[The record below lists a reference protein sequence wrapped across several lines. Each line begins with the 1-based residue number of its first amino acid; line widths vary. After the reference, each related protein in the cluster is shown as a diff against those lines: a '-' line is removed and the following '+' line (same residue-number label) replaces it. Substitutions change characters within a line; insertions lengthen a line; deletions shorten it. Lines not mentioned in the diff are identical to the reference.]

1 MFTLQTLNSNIY
13 LTNVYSVNIIINPPI
28 QGIKM
33 IKISK
38 LTIFGALLIAIPAFS
53 ADMVFEKKDNILLKG
68 KIATVKTSKKY
79 RNLEACQ
86 ALCESRSS
94 CAAYTL
100 DTNKGSCSIFKNVSK
115 EVSNSNATSG
125 IKQ

>member
-1 MFTLQTLNSNIY
+1 
-13 LTNVYSVNIIINPPI
+13 
-28 QGIKM
+28 M

-38 LTIFGALLIAIPAFS
+38 LTILGALLLAIPAFS
-53 ADMVFEKKDNILLKG
+53 ADMVFEKKENILLKG

-79 RNLEACQ
+79 RNLEVCQ
-86 ALCESRSS
+86 ASCESRSS

-115 EVSNSNATSG
+115 EVSNSNAISG
-125 IKQ
+125 VKQ

>member
-1 MFTLQTLNSNIY
+1 
-13 LTNVYSVNIIINPPI
+13 
-28 QGIKM
+28 M

-38 LTIFGALLIAIPAFS
+38 LTILGTFLLAIPAFS
-53 ADMVFEKKDNILLKG
+53 ADMVFETKENILLKG

-94 CAAYTL
+94 CVAFTL
-100 DTNKGSCSIFKNVSK
+100 DKSKGTCTILKNVSK

-125 IKQ
+125 VQQ

>member
-1 MFTLQTLNSNIY
+1 
-13 LTNVYSVNIIINPPI
+13 
-28 QGIKM
+28 M

-38 LTIFGALLIAIPAFS
+38 LTILGTLFIAIPAFS
-53 ADMVFEKKDNILLKG
+53 ADMVFEKKENILLKG
-68 KIATVKTSKKY
+68 KIATVKTSKKF

-100 DTNKGSCSIFKNVSK
+100 DTYKGSCTILKNVSK

-125 IKQ
+125 VKK

>member
-1 MFTLQTLNSNIY
+1 
-13 LTNVYSVNIIINPPI
+13 
-28 QGIKM
+28 M
-33 IKISK
+33 IKISTF
-38 LTIFGALLIAIPAFS
+38 TILGTLLLAFPAFS
-53 ADMVFEKKDNILLKG
+53 ADMVFEKKENILLKG
-68 KIATVKTSKKY
+68 KIATVKTSKKF

-100 DTNKGSCSIFKNVSK
+100 DTYKGSCTILKNVSK

-125 IKQ
+125 VKQ

>member
-1 MFTLQTLNSNIY
+1 
-13 LTNVYSVNIIINPPI
+13 
-28 QGIKM
+28 M

-38 LTIFGALLIAIPAFS
+38 LTILGALLLTIPAFS
-53 ADMVFEKKDNILLKG
+53 ADMVFEKKENILLKG

-100 DTNKGSCSIFKNVSK
+100 DTNKGSCSIFKNVSNR
-115 EVSNSNATSG
+115 S
-125 IKQ
+125 IKIIHNHKITHNKTPLYLVIHKPKM

>member
-1 MFTLQTLNSNIY
+1 
-13 LTNVYSVNIIINPPI
+13 
-28 QGIKM
+28 M

-38 LTIFGALLIAIPAFS
+38 FAILGTLLLAFPAFS
-53 ADMVFEKKDNILLKG
+53 ADMVFEKKENILLKG
-68 KIATVKTSKKY
+68 KIATVKTSKKF

-94 CAAYTL
+94 CAAFTL
-100 DTNKGSCSIFKNVSK
+100 DTSKGSCTILKNVSK

-125 IKQ
+125 VKQ